1 VSEPCTSFTIG
12 QLAAVADVN
21 VETIRYYQRRGL
33 LSEPPRPSGSVRR
46 YGAAD
51 ADRIRFVK
59 SAQRLGFALDDVAE
73 LLRLEDGA
81 GCSDARRLAQ
91 RKLDEVRVR
100 LAELSRIEAVLTD
113 LVRRCG
119 RSRGRVACPL
129 IRAMHDT
136 PGRDRPAQ
144 A

>member
-1 VSEPCTSFTIG
+1 MSELCGFTIG
-12 QLAAVADVN
+12 QLAAVAEVN

-51 ADRIRFVK
+51 ADRVRFVK
-59 SAQRLGFALDDVAE
+59 SAQRLGFSLDDVAE

-81 GCSDARRLAQ
+81 GCVDARRLAQ
-91 RKLDEVRVR
+91 RKLDEVKAR
-100 LAELSRIEAVLTD
+100 LADLSRIEAVLSD

-136 PGRDRPAQ
+136 ARQDRPVRA
-144 A
+144 